1 MEKQFI
7 LFFLI
12 FLVTLQTNAQSIKKV
27 HGEYTYHA
35 PENVTPEQAKQTALQ
50 RAKIQALA
58 DEYGTVVSQNN
69 ATRVENNNGRSDVDM
84 ISLGGSEVK
93 GEWIETIGEPKFEL
107 IGYEQG
113 AMVWKCTVT
122 GKAREIIA
130 DKPIFDA
137 HLLRNGTEGKFESDV
152 FRSGDDLYLQ
162 FRSPVDGYLNVYL
175 DDGQGHVAA
184 MLPYR
189 SQGFGATTIQGNKDY
204 TFFSAKDGGREVDEY
219 TMTCNGTME
228 LNQVILVFSENPFT
242 KITSTEGYTDTKSFL
257 SWLAKLKAHDKK
269 ACSQTIAIQVKP

>member
-1 MEKQFI
+1 MRLPVL
-7 LFFLI
+7 LFCL
-12 FLVTLQTNAQSIKKV
+12 LLTLQLNAQSIKKV
-27 HGEYTYHA
+27 HGEYIYHA
-35 PENVTPEQAKQTALQ
+35 PENITPEQAKQTALQ

-58 DEYGTVVSQNN
+58 DEFGTVVSQSN
-69 ATRVENNNGRSDVDM
+69 ATRVENSGETSNVDM

-93 GEWIETIGEPKFEL
+93 GEWIETIGEPQFEL

-113 AMVWKCTVT
+113 TMVWKCTVT
-122 GKAREIIA
+122 GKAREIVT
-130 DKPIFDA
+130 DKPVFDA
-137 HLLRNGTEGKFESDV
+137 HLLRNGTDVKFESDV
-152 FRSGDDLYLQ
+152 FRSGDDLYLK
-162 FRSPVDGYLNVYL
+162 FCSPVDGYLNVYL
-175 DDGQGHVAA
+175 DDGQGNVAA

-189 SQGFGATTIQGNKDY
+189 SQGFGATEIKGNQDY
-204 TFFSAKDGGREVDEY
+204 LFFSAKNGGNEVDEY

>member
-35 PENVTPEQAKQTALQ
+35 PENVTPEQAMQTALQ

-58 DEYGTVVSQNN
+58 NEFGTVVTQNN
-69 ATRVENNNGRSDVDM
+69 ATRVENSGETSNVDM

-93 GEWIETIGEPKFEL
+93 GEWIETIGEPQYETSF
-107 IGYEQG
+107 EQG
-113 AMVWKCTVT
+113 MLVVKCTVA
-122 GKAREIIA
+122 GKAREIVA
-130 DKPIFDA
+130 DKPIFEA

-152 FRSGDDLYLQ
+152 FRSGDDLFLK

-189 SQGFGATTIQGNKDY
+189 SQGFGAATIQGNKDY
-204 TFFSAKDGGREVDEY
+204 TFFSAQDGGREVDEY

-257 SWLAKLKAHDKK
+257 SWLAKLKVHDKK
-269 ACSQTIAIQVKP
+269 ACSQIIAIQVKP